1 MTDRRFESR
10 VREYRGFKGL
20 SQEDLAI
27 ELGVSRQTVVN
38 IERGV
43 NEPRVFLAIA
53 LASALGVTVEQLFV
67 TNKGKGMSGL
77 NRSEKMFVIHEL
89 MGAWL
94 ETVILEGRKISLQNF
109 LEEVEN
115 D

>member
-1 MTDRRFESR
+1 
-10 VREYRGFKGL
+10 
-20 SQEDLAI
+20 
-27 ELGVSRQTVVN
+27 
-38 IERGV
+38 
-43 NEPRVFLAIA
+43 
-53 LASALGVTVEQLFV
+53 
-67 TNKGKGMSGL
+67 
-77 NRSEKMFVIHEL
+77 MFVIHEL